1 MSNHGV
7 PFFTDNSAL
16 IDIINKQTSK
26 HKSVMVLLRDLVLS
40 CLSHNILFRAQHV
53 PGLQNSQ
60 ADNISCF
67 QVESFKELAPEADE
81 FPTTVPT
88 NLLPE
93 NWSLI

>member
-1 MSNHGV
+1 MSNRRV
-7 PFFTDNSAL
+7 LFFTDNSAL
-16 IDIINKQTSK
+16 VDIINKQTSK

-40 CLSHNILFRAQHV
+40 CLSYNILFRAQYV

-60 ADNISCF
+60 ADNISRF

>member
-1 MSNHGV
+1 M
-7 PFFTDNSAL
+7 
-16 IDIINKQTSK
+16 INIQQWITAFNIFASVYAERASGDAPKLLKYCEVVCDLSQ
-26 HKSVMVLLRDLVLS
+26 KS
-40 CLSHNILFRAQHV
+40 
-53 PGLQNSQ
+53 
-60 ADNISCF
+60 DNISRF